1 MGGRVDGYRAELR
14 GLEHWEPYL
23 KKHSGLPGP
32 RANLELVQAVGDEA
46 DSDRLWRFSASA
58 DEFLALCGTA
68 GLGKVALMEPDTV
81 MTWLRE
87 LASDRRWRVRE
98 GVAIALQRIGRE
110 SMPHLLAEMEV
121 WAGEGP
127 YVQRAAAAGLCEPSL
142 LKQAS
147 NAVQVLAI
155 LDRITS
161 SLAAATDR
169 RNDGFKVLRE
179 ALGYCWSVAAA
190 AAPEN
195 AQPYFEKWLRS
206 KDKDIA
212 WIMRT
217 NLSKART
224 AGLREKLSPAR
235 TARAKP
241 KPAARRANAKL
252 KVGTKARAKAMPKS
266 RARRGRARG
275 T

>member
-1 MGGRVDGYRAELR
+1 
-14 GLEHWEPYL
+14 L

-110 SMPHLLAEMEV
+110 SMPHLLAEMQV
-121 WAGEGP
+121 WAGDGP
-127 YVQRAAAAGLCEPSL
+127 FVQRAAAAGLCEPDL
-142 LKQAS
+142 LTQS
-147 NAVQVLAI
+147 SYAVHVLAI

-161 SLAAATDR
+161 SLAASTDR
-169 RNDGFKVLRE
+169 RNDEFKALRQ

-190 AAPEN
+190 AAPDN
-195 AQPYFEKWLRS
+195 AKPYFEKWMRS
-206 KDKDIA
+206 NDKDVA
-212 WIMRT
+212 WVMKS
-217 NLSKART
+217 NLGKARV
-224 AGLREKLSPAR
+224 AGLRQKL
-235 TARAKP
+235 TP
-241 KPAARRANAKL
+241 KPEPVVKRSNARVARVSPPGRGLRPTA
-252 KVGTKARAKAMPKS
+252 GTRK
-266 RARRGRARG
+266 
-275 T
+275 

>member
-1 MGGRVDGYRAELR
+1 
-14 GLEHWEPYL
+14 
-23 KKHSGLPGP
+23 
-32 RANLELVQAVGDEA
+32 VQAVGDEA

-110 SMPHLLAEMEV
+110 SMPHLLAEMEL

-127 YVQRAAAAGLCEPSL
+127 YVQRAAAAGLCERDL
-142 LKQAS
+142 LTENAS
-147 NAVQVLAI
+147 TVRVLAI

-161 SLAAATDR
+161 SLSAATDR
-169 RNDGFKVLRE
+169 KTDDFKVLRK

-190 AAPEN
+190 AAPNN
-195 AQPYFEKWLRS
+195 ARPYFEKWMRS
-206 KDKDIA
+206 TDKDVA
-212 WIMRT
+212 WVMKS
-217 NLSKART
+217 NLGRARMD
-224 AGLREKLSPAR
+224 GLREKLSPAKPSR
-235 TARAKP
+235 ARAKP
-241 KPAARRANAKL
+241 KAKS
-252 KVGTKARAKAMPKS
+252 KK
-266 RARRGRARG
+266 
-275 T
+275 

>member
-14 GLEHWEPYL
+14 GLERWEPYL

-110 SMPHLLAEMEV
+110 SMPHLLAEMQV

-127 YVQRAAAAGLCEPSL
+127 YIQRAAAAGLCEPAL
-142 LKQAS
+142 LKQS
-147 NAVQVLAI
+147 SSAVQVLAI

-169 RNDGFKVLRE
+169 RMGEDFKVLRQ

-190 AAPEN
+190 AAPDN

-206 KDKDIA
+206 TNKDVA
-212 WIMRT
+212 WVMRS
-217 NLSKART
+217 NLSKARM

-235 TARAKP
+235 PSRTKPKPMAKQAKAKP
-241 KPAARRANAKL
+241 KP
-252 KVGTKARAKAMPKS
+252 KARTRK
-266 RARRGRARG
+266 
-275 T
+275 

>member
-14 GLEHWEPYL
+14 DLKRWEPYL

-110 SMPHLLAEMEV
+110 SMPYLLAEMQV
-121 WAGEGP
+121 WAGEEP
-127 YVQRAAAAGLCEPSL
+127 YVQRAAAAGLCEPDL
-142 LKQAS
+142 LRHS
-147 NAVQVLAI
+147 SSAVQVLAI

-161 SLAAATDR
+161 SIAAATDR
-169 RNDGFKVLRE
+169 RRGEDFKVLRQ

-195 AQPYFEKWLRS
+195 AQPYIEKWLRS
-206 KDKDIA
+206 TDKDVA
-212 WIMRT
+212 WIMKS
-217 NLSKART
+217 NLGKARM
-224 AGLREKLSPAR
+224 AGLREKVSPTRPVGAKAKPVAKAR
-235 TARAKP
+235 TKAKAVAKP
-241 KPAARRANAKL
+241 KARTRK
-252 KVGTKARAKAMPKS
+252 
-266 RARRGRARG
+266 
-275 T
+275 